1 MSHTDTRPVTG
12 TRPASDTDTST
23 PSAYRRVLIPIQ
35 DAAQAE
41 HAMELARRA
50 GASEAL
56 VLHLN
61 LRESYGGRR
70 FALETD
76 SEASRVVEATVLEL
90 RMAGIAATGQVRPAL
105 VDRAAG
111 EIIAEATDWG
121 ADLIVLGFPRRF
133 IGDPVDF
140 GGGGETCRPWPA
152 RPRAAAPR
160 PEGRPPAV
168 TRVSRRP
175 AGGGRRGGP
184 GSGSPRCAARSG
196 RSPVSPP
203 GTCPPGQCS

>member
-1 MSHTDTRPVTG
+1 MSHTDTRPV
-12 TRPASDTDTST
+12 SDTGTST

-41 HAMELARRA
+41 HAVELARRA

-76 SEASRVVEATVLEL
+76 SAAAGVVESTVLEL
-90 RMAGIAATGQVRPAL
+90 HMAGIKATGQVRPAL
-105 VDRAAG
+105 IDRAAA

-121 ADLIVLGFPRRF
+121 ADLIVLGFPRRGGLTTRLF
-133 IGDPVDF
+133 GSVTLSVLQHAPCPVLVASP
-140 GGGGETCRPWPA
+140 TRQ
-152 RPRAAAPR
+152 AAP
-160 PEGRPPAV
+160 
-168 TRVSRRP
+168 
-175 AGGGRRGGP
+175 
-184 GSGSPRCAARSG
+184 AAH
-196 RSPVSPP
+196 
-203 GTCPPGQCS
+203 